1 MADIKINDIKV
12 NDIKP
17 AGVELFDDSESFINE
32 LKDDE
37 LNNLFGGA
45 AQGGLSST
53 VSIYCCVTT
62 NTTATTVT
70 Q

>member
-45 AQGGLSST
+45 AQGAISSII
-53 VSIYCCVTT
+53 SNHCC
-62 NTTATTVT
+62 TATQAVLK
-70 Q
+70 